1 MRYML
6 VANATS
12 AFSHVGVVCAK
23 PHVGVVCAKP
33 RGSNDDLSGGGRHHR
48 HAYQCVS
55 GFGHQDWQSRRDDDS
70 TGTGRWEDTPACRK

>member
-12 AFSHVGVVCAK
+12 TVAHVGVVCAK

-33 RGSNDDLSGGGRHHR
+33 RGSNDDLSGGGQ
-48 HAYQCVS
+48 APQ
-55 GFGHQDWQSRRDDDS
+55 
-70 TGTGRWEDTPACRK
+70 ACIPVC

>member
-1 MRYML
+1 MRYIW

-33 RGSNDDLSGGGRHHR
+33 RGSNDDLSGGGQ
-48 HAYQCVS
+48 APQ
-55 GFGHQDWQSRRDDDS
+55 
-70 TGTGRWEDTPACRK
+70 ACIPVC